1 MRLSSYFLPTL
12 KENPADATIVSHQL
26 MIRAGMIRQTASGI
40 YSWLPLGLR
49 VLRKV
54 EKIIKEEMDKAGALE
69 ILMPTI
75 QPAEL
80 WIESGRYE
88 AYGKEMLRMKDRHDR
103 DILYG
108 PTHEEVV
115 TDIFRKNI
123 TSYKDLPKNFYQIHW
138 KFRDEIR
145 PRFGLMRGREFLM
158 KDSYSFDIDEAA
170 AKKTYNLMYETYF
183 KIFRKMGLKAIAV
196 RADTGAIGGDL
207 SHEFHILADTGES
220 AIYYDKKFDELNHST
235 PSFRNCSPCSQRGTS
250 PLNKGEE
257 SSTFTFSAMEMQEF
271 YAMADEMH
279 VAEKCPI
286 PAEQLNSRRGIE
298 VGHIFNFGTK
308 YSKAMGA
315 SVAGRGAASSPF
327 VLNLSK
333 DEHLTRGVVNN
344 SQIFPNMGSYGI
356 GVSRVVAAAIEA
368 NHDANGIVW
377 PQEIAPFQVV
387 LINVR
392 AGDESCDRFCE
403 EIYSKLQAQ
412 NIEVLY
418 DDSKASLG
426 QKFSIA
432 DLIGIPTQLIVGP
445 KSAAAGK
452 VEVKNR
458 KGGEKQEIEISSLL
472 TLFEKERE

>member
-1 MRLSSYFLPTL
+1 MKLSNYFLPTL
-12 KENPADATIVSHQL
+12 KENPIDATVASHQL
-26 MIRAGMIRQTASGI
+26 MVRAGMIRQTATGI
-40 YSWLPLGLR
+40 YSWLPLGLK

-80 WIESGRYE
+80 WIESGRYD
-88 AYGKEMLRMKDRHDR
+88 AYGKEMLRIKDRHDR

-115 TDIFRKNI
+115 TDIFRKNV
-123 TSYKDLPKNFYQIHW
+123 TSYKDLPKNLYQIHW

-158 KDSYSFDIDEAA
+158 KDSYSFDIDEVN

-183 KIFRKMGLKAIAV
+183 KIFRKMGLNAIAL

-220 AIYYDKKFDELNHST
+220 AIFYDKKFDELSKKAD
-235 PSFRNCSPCSQRGTS
+235 
-250 PLNKGEE
+250 LNIV
-257 SSTFTFSAMEMQEF
+257 EMQEI

-279 VAEKCPI
+279 DEKKCPI
-286 PAEQLNSRRGIE
+286 ATDQLASRRGIE
-298 VGHIFNFGTK
+298 VGHIFNFGLK
-308 YSKAMGA
+308 YSKAMEA
-315 SVAGRGAASSPF
+315 SVMGSSGE
-327 VLNLSK
+327 K
-333 DEHLTRGVVNN
+333 
-344 SQIFPNMGSYGI
+344 IYPNMGSYGI
-356 GVSRVVAAAIEA
+356 GVSRIVAAAIEA
-368 NHDANGIVW
+368 NHDQNGIIW
-377 PQEIAPFQVV
+377 PKEIAPFQVA

-392 AGDESCDRFCE
+392 VGDELCDKTCE
-403 EIYSKLQAQ
+403 EIYQKLQ
-412 NIEVLY
+412 NKGVEVIY

-432 DLIGIPTQLIVGP
+432 DLIGIPTQIIVGP

-452 VEVKNR
+452 VEVKDR
-458 KGGEKQEIEISSLL
+458 KSGEKKEVAISEI
-472 TLFEKERE
+472 

>member
-1 MRLSSYFLPTL
+1 MKGLKNDSLTKELKKKILFKLEDASIWFYKIKLQELIYRIIKFQIMKLSQYFLPTL
-12 KENPADATIVSHQL
+12 KENPIDATVVSHQL

-40 YSWLPLGLR
+40 YTWLPLGLK

-80 WIESGRYE
+80 WIESGRFD
-88 AYGKEMLRMKDRHDR
+88 AYGKEMLRIKDRHDR

-123 TSYKDLPKNFYQIHW
+123 TTYKDLPKNLYQIHW

-158 KDSYSFDIDEAA
+158 KDSYSFDIDEVS

-183 KIFRKMGLKAIAV
+183 KIFRKMGLKPMAV
-196 RADTGAIGGDL
+196 KADTGAIGGDL
-207 SHEFHILADTGES
+207 SHEFHLLADTGES
-220 AIYYDKKFDELNHST
+220 AIYYDKKFDELSE
-235 PSFRNCSPCSQRGTS
+235 
-250 PLNKGEE
+250 LK
-257 SSTFTFSAMEMQEF
+257 TFDITQMQSM

-286 PAEQLNSRRGIE
+286 AADQLASRRGIE
-298 VGHIFNFGTK
+298 VGHIFNFGLK
-308 YSKAMGA
+308 YSKAMEA
-315 SVAGRGAASSPF
+315 SVMGTNGE
-327 VLNLSK
+327 K
-333 DEHLTRGVVNN
+333 
-344 SQIFPNMGSYGI
+344 IYPNMGSYGI
-356 GVSRVVAAAIEA
+356 GASRVVAAAIEA
-368 NHDANGIVW
+368 NHDQNGIIW
-377 PQEIAPFQVV
+377 PKELAPFQVA

-392 AGDESCDRFCE
+392 SGDELCDKVCE
-403 EIYSKLQAQ
+403 EIYNKFQEQ
-412 NIEVLY
+412 NIEVIY
-418 DDSKASLG
+418 DDTKASLG

-432 DLIGIPTQLIVGP
+432 DLIGIPTQIIVGP

-452 VEVKNR
+452 VEVKDR
-458 KGGEKQEIEISSLL
+458 KSGEKNEIEISEILKFL
-472 TLFEKERE
+472 

>member
-1 MRLSSYFLPTL
+1 MKLSQYFLPTL
-12 KENPADATIVSHQL
+12 KENPIDATIASHQL

-54 EKIIKEEMDKAGALE
+54 EKIIREEMDRAGALE

-80 WIESGRYE
+80 WQESGRYD
-88 AYGKEMLRMKDRHDR
+88 AYGKEMLRIKDRHDR

-115 TDIFRKNI
+115 TDIFRKNV
-123 TSYKDLPKNFYQIHW
+123 TSYKDLPKNLYQIHW

-158 KDSYSFDIDEAA
+158 KDSYSFDLDEAS

-183 KIFRKMGLKAIAV
+183 KIFRRMGLKPMAV

-220 AIYYDKKFDELNHST
+220 AIFYDKKFDDENLDIS
-235 PSFRNCSPCSQRGTS
+235 
-250 PLNKGEE
+250 
-257 SSTFTFSAMEMQEF
+257 EMQKL

-286 PAEQLNSRRGIE
+286 AANQLASKRGIE
-298 VGHIFNFGTK
+298 VGHIFNFGLK
-308 YSKAMGA
+308 YSKALE
-315 SVAGRGAASSPF
+315 AGVMDSAGQ
-327 VLNLSK
+327 K
-333 DEHLTRGVVNN
+333 
-344 SQIFPNMGSYGI
+344 IYPNMGSYGI
-356 GVSRVVAAAIEA
+356 GVSRIVAAAIEA
-368 NHDANGIVW
+368 NHDANGIIW
-377 PQEIAPFQVV
+377 PKEIAPFQIS

-392 AGDESCDRFCE
+392 PGDELCDRVCE
-403 EIYSKLQAQ
+403 EIYAKFPDV
-412 NIEVLY
+412 IY
-418 DDSKASLG
+418 DDTKTSLG

-432 DLIGIPTQLIVGP
+432 DLIGIPIQIIVGP

-452 VEVKNR
+452 VELKDR
-458 KGGEKQEIEISSLL
+458 KTGEKREIEISQLAQI
-472 TLFEKERE
+472 F

>member
-1 MRLSSYFLPTL
+1 MKLSNFFLPTL
-12 KENPADATIVSHQL
+12 KENPIDATVVSHQL

-40 YSWLPLGLR
+40 YTWLPLGLR

-54 EKIIKEEMDKAGALE
+54 ENIIKREMDKAGALE

-80 WIESGRYE
+80 WQESGRYD
-88 AYGKEMLRMKDRHDR
+88 AYGKEMLRIKDRHDR

-115 TDIFRKNI
+115 TDIFRKNV
-123 TSYKDLPKNFYQIHW
+123 TSYKDLPKNLYQINW

-158 KDSYSFDIDEAA
+158 KDSYSFDIDETS

-183 KIFRKMGLKAIAV
+183 KIFRAMGLKPMAV

-220 AIYYDKKFDELNHST
+220 AIYYDKKFEDENL
-235 PSFRNCSPCSQRGTS
+235 SP
-250 PLNKGEE
+250 
-257 SSTFTFSAMEMQEF
+257 FEMQSL

-279 VAEKCPI
+279 VEEKCPI
-286 PAEQLNSRRGIE
+286 TQSQLATRRGIE
-298 VGHIFNFGTK
+298 VGHIFNFGLK
-308 YSKAMGA
+308 YSKAMEA
-315 SVAGRGAASSPF
+315 SVMGPEGT
-327 VLNLSK
+327 K
-333 DEHLTRGVVNN
+333 
-344 SQIFPNMGSYGI
+344 IYPNMGSYGI
-356 GVSRVVAAAIEA
+356 GVSRICAAAIEA
-368 NHDANGIVW
+368 NHDANGIIW
-377 PQEIAPFQVV
+377 PKEIAPFGVA

-392 AGDESCDRFCE
+392 SGDELCDKVCD
-403 EIYSKLQAQ
+403 EIYSSLQKQ

-418 DDSKASLG
+418 DDTKASLG

-432 DLIGIPTQLIVGP
+432 DLIGLPTQIIVGP

-452 VEVKNR
+452 VEVKDR
-458 KGGEKQEIEISSLL
+458 KTGEKQEVEISEIK
-472 TLFEKERE
+472 TFFDNANIEKQNG

>member
-1 MRLSSYFLPTL
+1 MKLSNYFLPTL
-12 KENPADATIVSHQL
+12 KENPIDATVASHQL
-26 MIRAGMIRQTASGI
+26 MIRAGMIRQTATGI

-80 WIESGRYE
+80 WIESGRYD
-88 AYGKEMLRMKDRHDR
+88 AYGKEMLRIKDRHDR

-115 TDIFRKNI
+115 TDIFRKNV
-123 TSYKDLPKNFYQIHW
+123 TSYKDLPKNLYQIHW

-158 KDSYSFDIDEAA
+158 KDSYSFDIDEVN

-183 KIFRKMGLKAIAV
+183 KIFRKMGLNAIAL

-220 AIYYDKKFDELNHST
+220 AIFYDKKFDELSKN
-235 PSFRNCSPCSQRGTS
+235 PD
-250 PLNKGEE
+250 LNI
-257 SSTFTFSAMEMQEF
+257 AEMQEI

-279 VAEKCPI
+279 DEKKCPI
-286 PAEQLNSRRGIE
+286 AASDLASRRGIE
-298 VGHIFNFGTK
+298 VGHIFNFGLK
-308 YSKAMGA
+308 YSKALEA
-315 SVAGRGAASSPF
+315 SVMGSAGE
-327 VLNLSK
+327 K
-333 DEHLTRGVVNN
+333 
-344 SQIFPNMGSYGI
+344 IYPNMGSYGI
-356 GVSRVVAAAIEA
+356 GVSRIVAAAIEA
-368 NHDANGIVW
+368 NHDQNGIIW
-377 PQEIAPFQVV
+377 PKEIAPFQVA

-392 AGDESCDRFCE
+392 VGDELCDKTCE
-403 EIYSKLQAQ
+403 EIYQKLEKQG
-412 NIEVLY
+412 IEVIY

-432 DLIGIPTQLIVGP
+432 DLIGIPTQIIVGP

-452 VEVKNR
+452 VEVKDR
-458 KGGEKQEIEISSLL
+458 KTGEKKEVAISEI
-472 TLFEKERE
+472 